1 MITRNFIYQKGMRT
15 CLIVEP
21 PLRWVNEG
29 EVLERQVVWGPQP
42 HLHHLKMLTSYSLSL
57 VLKRQSFKDISQ
69 NKVITIGQSHEK

>member
-1 MITRNFIYQKGMRT
+1 MITRNFLYKKGMRT
-15 CLIVEP
+15 CSIVEP
-21 PLRWVNEG
+21 LLRWVKEG

-42 HLHHLKMLTSYSLSL
+42 YLHHLKMLTSYSLSL